1 MLSFIIHGV
10 ERPGEVKM
18 ANVDPG
24 VKIWWT
30 SGQALGLTRVIRS
43 VGSLVL
49 RAVFKAPDKRHNSS
63 K

>member
-30 SGQALGLTRVIRS
+30 SGQALGLTRVIRD
-43 VGSLVL
+43 
-49 RAVFKAPDKRHNSS
+49 RAIFMAIRDR
-63 K
+63 